1 MRRKLFMTMLA
12 FLSLVGNTFADTII
26 VNDVQIIPG
35 DQAEVTVRFQIT
47 SSVQYAG
54 WQMDFRLPDGI
65 TAVTSGQGLQGQLG
79 DCYDETFSLY
89 AKHQSNGTDR
99 WVAYSSS
106 AHAINSGG
114 DILFTFPITAT
125 ETLTAG
131 TTLTAT
137 VKNIIFTNPQGTE
150 NIRMGDV
157 TFNITIGEKPQP
169 WVFDLQASI
178 DSIAASANTGM
189 ASNPVQ
195 IQIPNEYLITSPI
208 TVHDKVF
215 IRLTG
220 GTLKLSGTFATSND
234 YVFLIEG
241 GTESKSTLYLKDVTI
256 DANSRALHY
265 SFFKIQGDL
274 YVESGV
280 TYKNINTQTGKDNGG
295 FYLNEGTLYVQSGT
309 VNVSGSPI
317 RGGGYTYISG
327 GVLKGSTCVNMN
339 GDWAQGIRTGSGPGV
354 EISGGELVATNIAII
369 PLESTYSGSATISGG
384 KVTAPSLMKEGKYCY
399 LYINGGQ
406 IDVTRLLTLTG
417 EPSISGT
424 QVFVSGN
431 VGLDIQMNVGIH
443 ASSALTDSWAFD
455 CSSTNFNTIKMNTGG
470 FDLGTTGS
478 FEEKTL
484 VVGIDYELK
493 KSDFEKMTFTSVPD
507 SLEIYY
513 NEDDFTVNVRLKDLG
528 IEVNEEN
535 FPDGN
540 FRSFILSQW
549 YGEDRW
555 LYQREI
561 KGITSMDISNQGI
574 AELTGIKYFTELKK
588 LNVSDNQLVSLDLSS
603 NAKIDTLNCDNNLLA
618 SLDLSANTAL
628 AYLRCAG
635 NQLMCITLAEGCDPG
650 TYYEGENIVIIGS
663 GASHEQYLEKPVK
676 MLASGKYGIK
686 VPSDFDFARLSQF
699 VVDGETYYRGGYSD
713 FPITMNSDR
722 YIVFPSADDPSSIS
736 YTYAFPS
743 APSYLYPYKDNRLEV
758 YVNVTEI
765 TDKPVALLGD
775 VNNDGV
781 VSISDAVCIIS
792 WLQENTLPV
801 FIEGAADYN
810 QDGSITVS
818 DAIAIIQA
826 LLNDTGSKGGF
837 FPEDVLSNVSVSN
850 EGVNGFGVSLDNAA
864 EYTAFTMDVTLP
876 EGETLQ
882 ALTLNPARADGH
894 QLSFRRL
901 ANGKYR
907 VIGYS
912 LDLKAF
918 NGKEGNLIRVETSG
932 KTVGRVSID
941 NIHFVDMEAQE
952 HILNSANG
960 NTTGINQAEA
970 GMIVYTDGKTI
981 VVDADQDVLLK
992 VYTATGLLYKTLD
1005 VKAGHNRFGDNAT
1018 GIYIVNGKKINIR

>member
-1 MRRKLFMTMLA
+1 MRKSILTMLA
-12 FLSLVGNTFADTII
+12 FLFLVGNSFADTII
-26 VNDVQIIPG
+26 VNDVQIVPG
-35 DQAEVTVRFQIT
+35 DQAEVTVRLQTT
-47 SSVQYAG
+47 SSTQYAG
-54 WQMDFRLPDGI
+54 WQMDISLPDGI
-65 TAVTSGQGLQGQLG
+65 TAVTSDQGLQGQLG

-157 TFNITIGEKPQP
+157 TFNITVGEKPQP
-169 WVFDLQASI
+169 WVFDLQAAI
-178 DSIAASANTGM
+178 DSIAASANPGT

-208 TVHDKVF
+208 TVHDNVF
-215 IRLTG
+215 VRLTG

-241 GTESKSTLYLKDVTI
+241 GIESKSTLYLKNVTV

-317 RGGGYTYISG
+317 RGGGYTYMSG

-339 GDWAQGIRTGSGPGV
+339 GDWAQGIRMGSGPGV

-384 KVTAPSLMKEGKYCY
+384 KVTAPSLMKEGQYCN
-399 LYINGGQ
+399 LYITGGQ
-406 IDVTRLLTLTG
+406 INVTQLITLTG
-417 EPSISGT
+417 AASVSGT

-431 VGLDIQMNVGIH
+431 VDLDIKMNIGIH
-443 ASSALTDSWAFD
+443 AKSALTKPWVFD
-455 CSSTNFNTIKMNTGG
+455 CSTTNFNTIKLNTGG
-470 FDLGTTGS
+470 YDLGTTGS

-484 VVGIDYELK
+484 VVGQDYELK
-493 KSDFEKMTFTSVPD
+493 KADFEKMTFTGVPD

-513 NEDDFTVNVRLKDLG
+513 NEDDFTVSVRLKDLG
-528 IEVNEEN
+528 IEVNEDN

-549 YGEDRW
+549 YGKDGW

-561 KGITSMDISNQGI
+561 KGIMSMDVSNQSI
-574 AELTGIKYFTELKK
+574 SDLTGIKYFTELKK

-603 NAKIDTLNCDNNLLA
+603 NAKLDTLNCDNNQLA

-628 AYLRCAG
+628 TNLRCAG

-650 TYYEGENIVIIGS
+650 TYYEGENIVVIGS

-722 YIVFPSADDPSSIS
+722 YIVFPSADDPSRIS

-743 APSYLYPYKDNRLEV
+743 EPSYLYPYKDNRLVV

-810 QDGSITVS
+810 KDGSITVS

-826 LLNDTGSKGGF
+826 LLNEEVSPVIPDIPDDDISHLYPTASAEGI
-837 FPEDVLSNVSVSN
+837 DVEL
-850 EGVNGFGVSLDNAA
+850 LNAPQ
-864 EYTAFTMDVTLP
+864 YTAFTMDVTLP
-876 EGETLQ
+876 NDMSIEDITLDET
-882 ALTLNPARADGH
+882 RAPHH
-894 QLSFRRL
+894 QLASKRL

-907 VIGYS
+907 VIAYS
-912 LDLKAF
+912 PTLEGF
-918 NGKEGNLIRVETSG
+918 NGNDGTLLTIKTNG
-932 KTVGRVSID
+932 KSTGKVNIE
-941 NIHFVDMEAQE
+941 NIHFVDMNAQE
-952 HILNSANG
+952 HALHNANG
-960 NTTGINQAEA
+960 NVTGINQAEA
-970 GMIVYTDGKTI
+970 GMDVYTDGKTI
-981 VVDADQDVLLK
+981 VVDADQDAQLK
-992 VYTATGLLYKTLD
+992 VYTATGLLYKTLN